1 MIFPLSVD
9 PLHVAV
15 VRDVIS
21 PAPRDIWR
29 AAIAADSLAMPSQG
43 PEWLDAVCSL
53 SGGSDASRLY
63 DFGHGRHAILPL
75 VRHRVG
81 RLPVVTAGSY
91 PPSWGFGGL
100 LAPGGAT
107 SAEIAAVLARVAAR
121 PALGTFIRPN
131 PLTASLWEEAAGLV
145 SPRRMI
151 TTPRTAHVL
160 DLSGGFDH
168 VSSER
173 FSSTTR
179 RNVRKAEREGVVVK
193 RDTTGELVSIY
204 YDLYQRSLVRWA
216 EHQHEPRLLAL
227 WRGRR
232 RDSEEK
238 LAGLV
243 SATQGLVNLWIAWH
257 DDKPAAGILVLQG
270 LHNAHYTRG
279 AMDRDIAAPVRA
291 NELLH
296 RDAIRAACDA
306 GCLSYQMGETGTS
319 ESLARFKEGFGAA
332 AVPYAEYT
340 LERLPRTSVERQ
352 VRGLVKKAIRFRDA

>member
-1 MIFPLSVD
+1 MTFPTGGD
-9 PLHVAV
+9 PFRVAV

-21 PAPRDIWR
+21 PVPRDIWH
-29 AAIAADSLAMPSQG
+29 AAIAADSLAMPSQS

-63 DFGHGRHAILPL
+63 DFGNGRHVILPL

-81 RLPVVTAGSY
+81 GLPVVTVGSY

-107 SAEIAAVLARVAAR
+107 SAEVAAVLARVAAR
-121 PALGTFIRPN
+121 PALQTFIRPN

-145 SPRRMI
+145 SPRRMV

-160 DLSGGFDH
+160 DLSGGFDR

-193 RDTTGELVSIY
+193 RDTTGELVPVY

-216 EHQHEPRLLAL
+216 EQQHEPRLLAL

-243 SATQGLVNLWIAWH
+243 SATNGLVNLWIAWH

-279 AMDRDIAAPVRA
+279 AMDRDVAAPIRA

-319 ESLARFKEGFGAA
+319 ESLARFKEGLGAA

-340 LERLPRTSVERQ
+340 LERLPRTAVERR
-352 VRGLVKKAIRFRDA
+352 VRGLVKKAVRFRDA